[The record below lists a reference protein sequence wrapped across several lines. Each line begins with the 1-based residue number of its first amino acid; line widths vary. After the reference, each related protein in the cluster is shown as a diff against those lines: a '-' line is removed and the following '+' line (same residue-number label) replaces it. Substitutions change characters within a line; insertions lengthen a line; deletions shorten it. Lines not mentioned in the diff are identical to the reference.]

1 MKPLLIVLLAV
12 VAAAT
17 QASAQFAPPSGGELG
32 SFVKCFYECK
42 PGPNVQEVATF
53 QEITTL
59 MVANQSFADRTAQ
72 AFFID
77 GQQACVAQTLLD
89 LTPLDLDE
97 LNVCHTLQAAG
108 IAVPEAGL
116 VELVIGD
123 PAVPG
128 GQPPFQFEFA
138 EGVYAWG
145 KNVLGKFRVDNP
157 EPFQG
162 RVTGIGKYECRVVP
176 PETGVELAIQ
186 THCDAGVPQIQPILV
201 ERTDDQNGLAC
212 CNADLDGDGIVGIPD
227 LTILLGCLGLPP
239 TGGCAVADIN
249 CDGVIDPAD
258 EAILQ
263 CQFGGPPDPACCP

>member
-32 SFVKCFYECK
+32 AFIKCFYECK
-42 PGPNVQEVATF
+42 AGPDVQDVQTF

-59 MVANQSFADRTAQ
+59 MIANQNVADRVAQ

-77 GQQACVAQTLLD
+77 GNQACIAQALL
-89 LTPLDLDE
+89 LLSPLDLDE
-97 LNVCHTLQAAG
+97 LNVCHTLEAAFG
-108 IAVPEAGL
+108 PAGTAVPEAGL

-123 PAVPG
+123 PALP
-128 GQPPFQFEFA
+128 GQPPFEHELA

-176 PETGVELAIQ
+176 AETLVEEAIR
-186 THCDAGVPQIQPILV
+186 THCDAAVPIIEPVLV
-201 ERTDDQNGLAC
+201 EKTED
-212 CNADLDGDGIVGIPD
+212 VGIP
-227 LTILLGCLGLPP
+227 G
-239 TGGCAVADIN
+239 A
-249 CDGVIDPAD
+249 
-258 EAILQ
+258 E
-263 CQFGGPPDPACCP
+263 

>member
-42 PGPNVQEVATF
+42 SGPDVQDVATF

-59 MVANQSFADRTAQ
+59 MIANQSAADRVAQ

-77 GQQACVAQTLLD
+77 GNQACIAQAFLD
-89 LTPLDLDE
+89 LSPLDLDE
-97 LNVCHTLQAAG
+97 LNVCHTLQAAFG
-108 IAVPEAGL
+108 PSGTAIPEAGL

-123 PAVPG
+123 PTLPG
-128 GQPPFQFEFA
+128 NEPPFELGFA

-176 PETGVELAIQ
+176 WETGVEQAIRNK
-186 THCDAGVPQIQPILV
+186 CDAAVPRIEPILV
-201 ERTDDQNGLAC
+201 EQTE
-212 CNADLDGDGIVGIPD
+212 D
-227 LTILLGCLGLPP
+227 LTP
-239 TGGCAVADIN
+239 
-249 CDGVIDPAD
+249 
-258 EAILQ
+258 E
-263 CQFGGPPDPACCP
+263 

>member
-12 VAAAT
+12 MAAAT
-17 QASAQFAPPSGGELG
+17 QASAQFAPASGGELS

-42 PGPNVQEVATF
+42 AGPDVDGVSTF

-59 MVANQSFADRTAQ
+59 MIANQSSADRVAQ

-77 GQQACVAQTLLD
+77 GNEGCIAQALLD

-97 LNVCHTLQAAG
+97 LNVCHTLQAAFG
-108 IAVPEAGL
+108 PSGTAIPEAGL

-123 PAVPG
+123 PALPG
-128 GQPPFQFEFA
+128 AQPPFQFEFA

-157 EPFQG
+157 EPFEG

-176 PETGVELAIQ
+176 FETGVELAIQ
-186 THCDAGVPQIQPILV
+186 THCDAAVPQIQPILV
-201 ERTDDQNGLAC
+201 EQTED
-212 CNADLDGDGIVGIPD
+212 VGIP
-227 LTILLGCLGLPP
+227 G
-239 TGGCAVADIN
+239 A
-249 CDGVIDPAD
+249 
-258 EAILQ
+258 Q
-263 CQFGGPPDPACCP
+263 